1 MRTISK
7 RNGFKVADDVKPDL
21 GVNIN
26 DPYVGKSTE
35 HKIKGQVRY
44 NDLPP
49 MYGSSTQEMAAA
61 EAN

>member
-1 MRTISK
+1 MRIISK
-7 RNGFKVADDVKPDL
+7 RNGFKVMDDPHPRPNL

-49 MYGSSTQEMAAA
+49 MYANGGS
-61 EAN
+61 NPK

>member
-7 RNGFKVADDVKPDL
+7 RNGFKVQEQVEPDL

-49 MYGSSTQEMAAA
+49 MYANGGS
-61 EAN
+61 NPK